1 MKYKKVTPH
10 ELAQRTVE
18 DIARRRKR
26 VEEGKRQALMHV
38 GENQNRI
45 QRRLAHIRN

>member
-1 MKYKKVTPH
+1 MKYKRLTPH
-10 ELAQRTVE
+10 ELTQRTVE

-26 VEEGKRQALMHV
+26 IEEGKRQALMHV

-45 QRRLAHIRN
+45 QKRLAHVRN

>member
-1 MKYKKVTPH
+1 MKYKKVTSH
-10 ELAQRTVE
+10 ELAQRTVD